1 MSNVIVRIILEKQ
14 EGSDAEIGHIGD
26 IPYVDCV
33 DWKDEYWGESFR
45 NAVKARGKKRI
56 VLLC

>member
-33 DWKDEYWGESFR
+33 DWKDEY
-45 NAVKARGKKRI
+45 
-56 VLLC
+56 